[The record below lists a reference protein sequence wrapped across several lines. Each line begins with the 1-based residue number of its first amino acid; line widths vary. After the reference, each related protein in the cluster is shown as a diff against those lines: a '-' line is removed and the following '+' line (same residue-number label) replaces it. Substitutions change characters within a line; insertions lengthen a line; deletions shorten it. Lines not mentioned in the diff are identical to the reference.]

1 MRKIDFKEIRQIQMS
16 ILDEIVRI
24 CQKENLK
31 YYIAY
36 GSLLGAVRHKGYIP
50 WDDDMDIAMQ
60 REDYEKLL
68 AILKDKNGEHADWIS
83 AIDDTAS
90 DYFYPFAKAIDNRTE
105 IKSDRHKG
113 YQGIWIDIFPIDG
126 LPKTLLGAKA
136 FIFFCSF
143 LRVVGL
149 AMSTDFSSRT
159 LSAWTLFYK
168 RFFNI
173 LAKIVGKKRVC
184 RFVEWVFH
192 RYRVQN
198 SERVAILF
206 SGHNFDAIFNK
217 SDLLPQG
224 TYTFEDKSYTSF
236 KNYDLYLH
244 QLYGNYMQL
253 PPEEKRILH
262 NFEAWWK

>member
-1 MRKIDFKEIRQIQMS
+1 MQKISFEEIRQIQMS

-24 CQKENLK
+24 CEKNHLK
-31 YYIAY
+31 YYLAY
-36 GSLLGAVRHKGYIP
+36 GSLLGAIRHKGYIP
-50 WDDDMDIAMQ
+50 WDDDMDIAML

-68 AILKDKNGEHADWIS
+68 AILKRKDGTHVKWIS
-83 AIDDTAS
+83 VIDDTAS

-159 LSAWTLFYK
+159 LGTWTLLYK
-168 RFFNI
+168 YFFNI
-173 LAKIVGKKRVC
+173 VATLVGKKRVC
-184 RFVEWVFH
+184 RFVEWFFH
-192 RYRVQN
+192 RYRIQN
-198 SERVAILF
+198 SDRVAILF

-217 SDLLPQG
+217 SDLLPQE
-224 TYTFEDKSYTSF
+224 TYTFENRRYTSF
-236 KNYDLYLH
+236 RSYNLYLH

-253 PPEEKRILH
+253 PPEEKRISH